1 MRGGEGPPSAAM
13 ASTSRVSRVGVAGAL
28 PPRALVLPSFR
39 EARPSAHARDKPS
52 VSLLA
57 GTLRLLR
64 DVAMRARREA
74 EAARARN
81 EPSGDTGAHDTE
93 LFATHRGK
101 TLHLPSRILE
111 AATYVRTHGAEASA
125 EDAASRGIT
134 AGCLSSVALSLLGDL
149 EDVLLTSKLHESFLA
164 AVKIED
170 YRTRL
175 YVLRLLLERVPSDR
189 LAATRHLV
197 EVLAAMR
204 SDAAKAAKAAADGE
218 ENAADARP
226 LPSTYDTV
234 LRTLVP
240 KLFRRKGE
248 PKPDPANTV
257 LSPAAGAANAAAPGD
272 AAQTLAILKLLVR
285 ERAYLFKGSATSVVA
300 DVAKKKPDTSREH
313 RHGDSTRLNP
323 ARRGVPRDGAGRR
336 SREDRHA
343 NSARVDRDGVD
354 TARAPPGPSAA
365 SRDEVFESYA
375 AEHSARKRRSAA
387 SSAQER
393 MEAEPTTSL
402 EEAVTR
408 ARDAED
414 RKLRLTYVRP
424 AVRAAVPVD
433 APEPVAEEAPWVDD
447 PNLTPKKTYAA
458 LHDRDVAKDRRGR
471 FRSRLGGERDAT
483 ANDED
488 DLPASFDPTNPLRK
502 TTRRRVAAPPSL
514 EDLVGSPPGS
524 RSPAEHR
531 ARARENQMAYARRA
545 AGKTSGTTLAASPLK
560 PAGDRFSRYS
570 RRTEDVANARSKGRV
585 PTSRK
590 LETDLESETAKDEG
604 TKGAT
609 AMDEETNESR
619 ASQIASNVE
628 PVDAR
633 EEVANAGNHYLVA
646 RPAVPVPEDELSPEE
661 ERRRSRVGNGIAADA
676 RRNVDRGRTA
686 NVHGE
691 RKGLTRDEAQA
702 LGRTA
707 AAASRDA
714 EGGRQTPTEDEDG
727 AVSHRAQT
735 SVSTGARPV
744 H

>member
-1 MRGGEGPPSAAM
+1 M

-101 TLHLPSRILE
+101 TLHRPSRILE
-111 AATYVRTHGAEASA
+111 AATYVRTHGTEASA

-149 EDVLLTSKLHESFLA
+149 EDVLLTSKLHVSFLA
-164 AVKIED
+164 AIEIED

-175 YVLRLLLERVPSDR
+175 YVLRLLLLDRLPSDR

-285 ERAYLFKGSATSVVA
+285 ERAYLLFKGSATSVVA

-458 LHDRDVAKDRRGR
+458 LHERDVAKDRRGR

-514 EDLVGSPPGS
+514 EDLVGAPRG
-524 RSPAEHR
+524 R
-531 ARARENQMAYARRA
+531 ARPRNIARGRARIRWRTRAARRVKLR
-545 AGKTSGTTLAASPLK
+545 GRP
-560 PAGDRFSRYS
+560 S
-570 RRTEDVANARSKGRV
+570 RR
-585 PTSRK
+585 
-590 LETDLESETAKDEG
+590 
-604 TKGAT
+604 
-609 AMDEETNESR
+609 
-619 ASQIASNVE
+619 
-628 PVDAR
+628 
-633 EEVANAGNHYLVA
+633 
-646 RPAVPVPEDELSPEE
+646 
-661 ERRRSRVGNGIAADA
+661 RR
-676 RRNVDRGRTA
+676 
-686 NVHGE
+686 
-691 RKGLTRDEAQA
+691 
-702 LGRTA
+702 
-707 AAASRDA
+707 
-714 EGGRQTPTEDEDG
+714 
-727 AVSHRAQT
+727 
-735 SVSTGARPV
+735 
-744 H
+744 